1 MVRRILKRVATAAF
15 TLVSLEAAY
24 AVLRPAPSLEHF
36 DPSGVFGDPSDPSLR
51 VAVLG
56 DSSVTAP
63 GVAGPHEIWVHH
75 VCLRLAE
82 TRHVILKSF
91 AVGGSRAQDV
101 IEGQLD
107 AALAFRPD
115 LVFVSVGANDAI
127 KGVPLRRFVD
137 DLDRLIGDL
146 AASGAT
152 VVQSGVGML
161 GTIPRL
167 YPPLSNLMSRRGRRF
182 DRAHRKV
189 AAARGTAVVDQW
201 SDDPANWKDPVLWA
215 PDYFHVSAAGHARWA
230 ETTWRTVGPL
240 MGHDEPV

>member
-1 MVRRILKRVATAAF
+1 MVRRVLKRVATAAF
-15 TLVSLEAAY
+15 ALIGLEAAY
-24 AVLRPAPSLEHF
+24 AVLKPAPILEQF
-36 DPSGVFGDPSDPSLR
+36 DPSGVFGDPDHPALR

-82 TRHVILKSF
+82 TRHVVLKSF

-101 IEGQLD
+101 IEGQLE
-107 AALAFRPD
+107 AALEFRPD

-127 KGVPLRRFVD
+127 KGVSLRRFAE
-137 DLDRLIGDL
+137 DLDHLIAEL
-146 AASGAT
+146 VASGAT

-167 YPPLSNLMSRRGRRF
+167 YPPLSTLMSKWGRRF
-182 DRAHRKV
+182 DQIHREI
-189 AAARGTAVVDQW
+189 AAAYDTAVVDQW
-201 SDDPANWKDPVLWA
+201 SDDPVHWKDPSMWA
-215 PDYFHVSAAGHARWA
+215 ADYFHVSAAGHARWA